1 MDPTPYPTTTQSYLT
16 PNSTADVE
24 YHPALLG
31 IYSVVFVSG
40 LICFVLAVHVL
51 KSSTASITSIAVLN
65 LVFTHFLFLLTVPF
79 RIYYYSTHHWAL
91 GFKWCK
97 VVSSMIHVHMYM
109 SFIFYVIILVS
120 RLWSFYHKTET
131 RPSIQRLHAL
141 LVSAGVWVVVLVT
154 VPCVVTFSYGKK
166 VEDNNSNSNK
176 TMTQCFAFAED
187 IKSAAKVLNYIIST
201 VIIVT
206 TAVLTILQANVLLVL
221 YKRDGEKCTLQ
232 QDFSAQLK
240 SLCFALIMV
249 ASFIPYHIFRLYYLE
264 HLNLENINE
273 VFLSLTTFNC
283 LDMLTFLGRRT
294 CFCFVCLFRDRSTV
308 R

>member
-1 MDPTPYPTTTQSYLT
+1 MDPTPNQTTARQDVS
-16 PNSTADVE
+16 PNSTDPHIK

-40 LICFVLAVHVL
+40 LICFSLAVHVL
-51 KSSTASITSIAVLN
+51 KSSNTSITSIAVFN

-79 RIYYYSTHHWAL
+79 RIYYYVGHDWAL

-109 SFIFYVIILVS
+109 SFVFYVIILVS
-120 RLWSFYHKTET
+120 RLWSFYQKTEQM
-131 RPSIQRLHAL
+131 PSIQRLHAL
-141 LVSAGVWVVVLVT
+141 LVSAGVWIVVVVT
-154 VPCVVTFSYGKK
+154 VPCVVIFIYGKE
-166 VEDNNSNSNK
+166 VEDNNPNRNE
-176 TMTQCFAFAED
+176 TTNQCFAFAED
-187 IKSAAKVLNYIIST
+187 IKSTAKVLNYIIST
-201 VIIVT
+201 IIIVT
-206 TAVLTILQANVLLVL
+206 TAVLTALQANVLLVL

-264 HLNLENINE
+264 HLMLENINE
-273 VFLSLTTFNC
+273 VLLSLTTFNC

-294 CFCFVCLFRDRSTV
+294 CFVCNITDCKGV
-308 R
+308 RA

>member
-1 MDPTPYPTTTQSYLT
+1 MHLNIS
-16 PNSTADVE
+16 PNSTDHVM
-24 YHPALLG
+24 YHPALLAV
-31 IYSVVFVSG
+31 YSVVFVSG
-40 LICFVLAVHVL
+40 LICFSLAVHVL
-51 KSSTASITSIAVLN
+51 KSSATTITSIAVFN

-79 RIYYYSTHHWAL
+79 RIYYYSTNHWAL
-91 GFKWCK
+91 GPKWCK

-109 SFIFYVIILVS
+109 SFIFYVIILIS
-120 RLWSFYHKTET
+120 RLWSFYRKTEQI
-131 RPSIQRLHAL
+131 PSIQRLHAL
-141 LVSAGVWVVVLVT
+141 LVSVGVWVVVLVT
-154 VPCVVTFSYGKK
+154 VPCVVAFSYGKK
-166 VEDNNSNSNK
+166 EAGNSNSSEAN
-176 TMTQCFAFAED
+176 TQCFAFGEH
-187 IKSAAKVLNYIIST
+187 IQSTAKVLNYIISG

-206 TAVLTILQANVLLVL
+206 TAVLTALQANVLLVL

-249 ASFIPYHIFRLYYLE
+249 ASLIPYHIFRLYYLE
-264 HLNLENINE
+264 HLNLEGINE

-294 CFCFVCLFRDRSTV
+294 CFGCYFTDCKTV

>member
-1 MDPTPYPTTTQSYLT
+1 MTGHPDTSS
-16 PNSTADVE
+16 NSTTDPQVKF
-24 YHPALLG
+24 HPALLG

-40 LICFVLAVHVL
+40 LICFSLAVHVL
-51 KSSTASITSIAVLN
+51 KSSTTSITSIAVFN
-65 LVFTHFLFLLTVPF
+65 LVFTHFVFLLTVPF

-91 GFKWCK
+91 DFIWCK
-97 VVSSMIHVHMYM
+97 VVSSMVHVHMYM

-120 RLWSFYHKTET
+120 RLCDFYHKTQ
-131 RPSIQRLHAL
+131 RIPSIQRLHAL
-141 LVSAGVWVVVLVT
+141 LVSAGVWIVVLVT
-154 VPCVVTFSYGKK
+154 VPCVVAFSYGKK
-166 VEDNNSNSNK
+166 VEDNNSNNNE

-187 IKSAAKVLNYIIST
+187 IQSATKVLNYIIST

-206 TAVLTILQANVLLVL
+206 TAVLTTLQANVLLVL

-232 QDFSAQLK
+232 QDFSAQMK

-264 HLNLENINE
+264 HLMLENINE
-273 VFLSLTTFNC
+273 VLLSLTTFNC

-294 CFCFVCLFRDRSTV
+294 CCVVV